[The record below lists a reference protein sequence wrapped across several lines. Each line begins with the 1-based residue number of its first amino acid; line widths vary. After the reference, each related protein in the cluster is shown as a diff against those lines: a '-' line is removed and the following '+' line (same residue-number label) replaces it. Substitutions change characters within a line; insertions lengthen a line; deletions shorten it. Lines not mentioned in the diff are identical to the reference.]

1 MKHIYILLLL
11 LALASL
17 ACSLSLTE
25 PTANLSASLATV
37 TAIPSPAATITTEPT
52 GTASLDKCE
61 VTAEA
66 LHLRNTP
73 NIEGLVL
80 AYLNQGDQ
88 LTILPDP
95 PSGEWVKV
103 MTGDNL
109 TGWINS
115 QYCER

>member
-1 MKHIYILLLL
+1 MKKIFCVLIL

-25 PTANLSASLATV
+25 PTANLSASLATK
-37 TAIPSPAATITTEPT
+37 TAIPSPAATITPT
-52 GTASLDKCE
+52 ATANHETCK
-61 VTAEA
+61 VIAEA
-66 LHLRNTP
+66 LHLRDAP

-80 AYLNQGDQ
+80 SFLNQGDQ
-88 LTILPDP
+88 VTILSDP

-103 MTGDNL
+103 MTGVDI

-115 QYCER
+115 LYCER

>member
-1 MKHIYILLLL
+1 MKKIFCVLIL

-25 PTANLSASLATV
+25 PTANLSASLATG
-37 TAIPSPAATITTEPT
+37 TAIPSPAATITPT
-52 GTASLDKCE
+52 ATASLDKCE

-66 LHLRNTP
+66 LHLRDAP

-80 AYLNQGDQ
+80 AYLHHGDQ

-103 MTGDNL
+103 MTGVDI

-115 QYCER
+115 LYCER